1 MKPSERRAL
10 EAEKRARKE
19 AEARERELQKAARKA
34 EKSDYASPQDKAFDV
49 AQYES
54 APNTASESY
63 NDFGNASFGAE
74 ESKPPKTKKKKGNG
88 LPKGSFFSNNARLIA
103 FIITTAVALFVIG
116 PLGYDIYLNVRD
128 AQRQGTQVEGK
139 GEMTVE
145 ALIDLAEYGEQITWS
160 SMESF
165 TYTEYSGGD
174 VREFVV
180 EGTSLTVRVGKS
192 KNSKYPEY
200 VRLINYRT
208 GALVEEVRGMSV
220 YDLKDFIDENS

>member
-34 EKSDYASPQDKAFDV
+34 EKSDCAPVQDQSFDIP
-49 AQYES
+49 QYES
-54 APNTASESY
+54 TPKSDSGASSVNYGTDESIP
-63 NDFGNASFGAE
+63 A
-74 ESKPPKTKKKKGNG
+74 KRKKKKDDG
-88 LPKGSFFSNNARLIA
+88 LHKESFFSNNARLIA

-128 AQRQGTQVEGK
+128 AQSKGTQVEGK